1 MIETN
6 GRSASL
12 SQSDSSSSSG
22 ENDVEIHSENTGIG
36 IVFNTQINMFLNT
49 EPEISY
55 FLKNKHH
62 SPSSQILINFFDKCV
77 LAP

>member
-1 MIETN
+1 MIETYV
-6 GRSASL
+6 RSASF
-12 SQSDSSSSSG
+12 SQSDSSSSSA

-55 FLKNKHH
+55 LKKKKIIPDH
-62 SPSSQILINFFDKCV
+62 LKY
-77 LAP
+77 